1 MRLTQQ
7 QINTI
12 KKATEEIFGPDAHV
26 WLFGSRVD
34 DARRGGD
41 IDLMIETDAIKGREL
56 LRKRIKLLAR
66 LKTDLGDQQI
76 DLVVQPARAQT
87 RPHVVEVARQTGIRL

>member
-41 IDLMIETDAIKGREL
+41 IDLMVETGEKIDKPA
-56 LRKRIKLLAR
+56 LLAAR
-66 LKTDLGDQQI
+66 LAARISRKMHGRRI
-76 DLVVQPARAQT
+76 DVVIDSPDVHKLPIHRIART
-87 RPHVVEVARQTGIRL
+87 EGIRL